1 MPSHLK
7 LIKSAHPEIHPAYQA
22 WLSSL
27 SAGSQATAQGSS
39 EKIAKLLF
47 AGNFNASQLP
57 WHELRYQHLSD
68 LKAVLAKGHSP
79 ATVNKLL
86 AFVRGILKQCWL
98 LDMIDGPAYR
108 KAISIKEI
116 SYKRESSGRAL
127 AWQEIEALI
136 GACDRTTAK
145 GSRDAAMVA
154 ILYSAGLRR
163 SELVSLRLEDYEED
177 TGRLIVRHG
186 KGDKD
191 RVMGLN
197 NGGKQALDAWL
208 KFRKTENEGEGYIF
222 VRVAKGDKLVYKKCS
237 SMVVYRMLQKRAA
250 EAGVKAFSPHDLR
263 RTAITHLLERGA
275 DLAIAQKF
283 AGHSNPSTTSR
294 YDRRG
299 EEALRRAVELLSVP
313 W

>member
-1 MPSHLK
+1 MNHLK
-7 LIKSAHPEIHPAYQA
+7 LIKSAHPEVHPAYQA

-47 AGNFNASQLP
+47 NGNFSASELP

-68 LKAVLAKGHSP
+68 LKAALAKDHSP

-108 KAISIKEI
+108 KAITIKEI
-116 SYKRESSGRAL
+116 SYKREPSGRAL

-163 SELVSLRLEDYEED
+163 SELVSLRLEDYEQD

-191 RVMGLN
+191 RVMVLN

-208 KFRKTENEGEGYIF
+208 RFRKTENEGRGYIF
-222 VRVAKGDKLVYKKCS
+222 SRVLRGGHVIEEGIAPCTVFDVLRS
-237 SMVVYRMLQKRAA
+237 LAKRAEIA
-250 EAGVKAFSPHDLR
+250 AFSPHDLR

-283 AGHSNPSTTSR
+283 AGHSNPATTSR

-299 EEALRRAVELLSVP
+299 EEALRKAVELLAVP
-313 W
+313 Y